1 MIRKRLHGARHC
13 PFPERMVFPYEFG
26 FVLSSLGDDGD
37 PLDALILMDSPVIPG
52 CVVTARLVVA
62 IEAKQRSKDRDWK
75 RYNRS
80 IAVYTV
86 RA

>member
-1 MIRKRLHGARHC
+1 
-13 PFPERMVFPYEFG
+13 MVFPYEFG